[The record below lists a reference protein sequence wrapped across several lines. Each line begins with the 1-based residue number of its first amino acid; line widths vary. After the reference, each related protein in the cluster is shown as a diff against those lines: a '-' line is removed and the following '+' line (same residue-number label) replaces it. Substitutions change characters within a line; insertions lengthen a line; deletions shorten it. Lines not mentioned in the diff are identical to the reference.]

1 MQILNFP
8 VTTQMGNIQQRILIS
23 LLIPVLC
30 EPSHLIFLGLFSLVS
45 IYITRILQQSCVI
58 QSFNTFKHFAV
69 QNSVFKHFYFL
80 IA

>member
-8 VTTQMGNIQQRILIS
+8 VTIQMGNIQQRILIS

-58 QSFNTFKHFAV
+58 QSFNTFKHL
-69 QNSVFKHFYFL
+69 QYKTLYLKIS
-80 IA
+80 IS